1 MDAFPDAKVVLSVRS
16 PQTWYK
22 SVHES
27 IYKFHVLRED
37 PAVKIFGYLIG
48 KKKNMECVDDISMH
62 PPKVGLTNDI
72 HWSPLARSAFC
83 PKKVDLTS
91 RPTLHPGYNSI

>member
-37 PAVKIFGYLIG
+37 PAVQIFGYLIG
-48 KKKNMECVDDISMH
+48 KKKNMECVDDISVH
-62 PPKVGLTNDI
+62 PPKVEL
-72 HWSPLARSAFC
+72 PLAKYYTERGGSSFARF
-83 PKKVDLTS
+83 
-91 RPTLHPGYNSI
+91 